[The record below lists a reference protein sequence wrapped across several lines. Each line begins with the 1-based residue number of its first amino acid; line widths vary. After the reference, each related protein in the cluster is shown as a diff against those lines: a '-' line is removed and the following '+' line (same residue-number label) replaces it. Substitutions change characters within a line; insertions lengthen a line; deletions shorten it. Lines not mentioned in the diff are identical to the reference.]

1 MNVMNAHVDAGDGVT
16 RLWWYCCRYYYP
28 DQVCQP
34 LSACPPF
41 PLSNINLMLVV
52 ISNVSILN
60 PGPRQLKVL
69 YNNVQGLVRTGH
81 LDSDSPP
88 LDMTKV
94 GEIRGFIYMHKYD
107 IIILNETWLKP
118 KISSNCIFP
127 RNFKIYRIDRSE
139 HSHPHDPTNPK
150 KFRRNGGGV
159 LIAHREDLDV
169 SSFRFSKVSVRA
181 ELLSIVLS
189 FPSGKKL
196 CISTMYRVGNLGSA
210 NFESFKEHFDS
221 LFQSRKF
228 CMHVMIGDF
237 NFSGVNWPE
246 AQPRSG
252 VEELFLSYLMGD
264 LGHSQYINSPTHC
277 KGNTLDL
284 LFSNDP
290 RCVSNID
297 IHDQHELCLSDHF
310 AISFNINFDVK
321 RTTIVRRKIKC
332 YDLANWVG
340 FNADLSF
347 IKWKMVLS
355 GDIHSNWDTFHS
367 LIDDLSETHI
377 PTKITK
383 PSLVPLGRDMEW
395 EHARKRKENLRQRA
409 NRTGS
414 ESDLSNF
421 KAARASLKRLEDA
434 KLRGS
439 LDMDN
444 RDSVSKRFWGQV
456 KVNSKTTRIPPIV
469 NNGEVFRSSG
479 EEQANLFNEYFAS
492 NFSAASD
499 YNVLPNITESNFES
513 EFSASEI
520 YDVLSKL
527 NSRKAAGPDD
537 IHSVIYKEC
546 AGSLAYPLSILYNQ
560 AYNSVALPNIWK
572 AANVVPVHKSGDTKD
587 VRNYRPISLTC
598 IIMKILERLMYNRL
612 LSICISKLDSRQHGF
627 LPGRSCLTQLV
638 LFLDDL
644 ISNDNERVATDIIYF
659 DFSKA
664 FDSVNHDLILSKIRN
679 RFGVDGKL
687 LGLIRVYL
695 MGRTQRVV
703 VGGCF
708 SSFLSVLSGVPQGS
722 LLGPLLFVM
731 FIDDITECLVGNT
744 KLLLYADDLKVW
756 SKVACLQEH
765 LDLQLTVDY
774 LHSWAVTNKM
784 VFHPGKCKVVST
796 RVYTQADYW
805 AATWSQLP
813 FYLNSYKLA
822 GVVLDN
828 VDVQRDLGI
837 YVCRDL
843 DWRYHCQYILGKFTD
858 RFNLLRR
865 TMYMIVN
872 PHQKRTL
879 YVTLVRSFLEHCSP
893 IWTPHQVGVLN
904 DLEAA
909 QKRCIKWVYG
919 VSPRDSWSER
929 EYYDKLVTLRI
940 LPIREQFYFNDM
952 KLFFKIVHGL
962 APNGLPDYLCIVQP
976 TDCPYRSRLKKDI
989 VDGMDITTIRC
1000 TIESC
1005 TSKFRNGFFYRSV
1018 DLWNSIP
1025 YEIRQA
1031 VTYSSFCLR
1040 LKCHIFNSLSDYN

>member
-1 MNVMNAHVDAGDGVT
+1 MSSTTASD
-16 RLWWYCCRYYYP
+16 
-28 DQVCQP
+28 
-34 LSACPPF
+34 
-41 PLSNINLMLVV
+41 LVRAT
-52 ISNVSILN
+52 NFAALKQ
-60 PGPRQLKVL
+60 GHLKVL

-94 GEIRGFIYMHKYD
+94 GEIQGFIYMHKYD

-181 ELLSIVLS
+181 ELLSILLS

-221 LFQSRKF
+221 LFQNRKFCMHVMIGDFNFSGVNWPEAQPRSGVEELFLSYLMGDLGHSQYINSPTHCKVVISNVSILNPGPRHLKVLYNNVQGLVRTGHLDSDSPPLDMTKVGEIQGFIYMHKYDIIILNETWLKPKISSNCIFPRNFKIYRIDRSEHSHPHDPTNPKKFRRNGGGVLIAHREDLDVSSFRFSKVSVRAELLSILLSFPSGKKLCISTMYRVGNLGSANFESFKEHFDSLFQNRKF

-332 YDLANWVG
+332 YDLANWEG

-383 PSLVPLGRDMEW
+383 PSLEPLGRDMEW

-444 RDSVSKRFWGQV
+444 RDSV
-456 KVNSKTTRIPPIV
+456 RIQSP
-469 NNGEVFRSSG
+469 
-479 EEQANLFNEYFAS
+479 
-492 NFSAASD
+492 
-499 YNVLPNITESNFES
+499 VLQS
-513 EFSASEI
+513 
-520 YDVLSKL
+520 
-527 NSRKAAGPDD
+527 
-537 IHSVIYKEC
+537 
-546 AGSLAYPLSILYNQ
+546 
-560 AYNSVALPNIWK
+560 
-572 AANVVPVHKSGDTKD
+572 
-587 VRNYRPISLTC
+587 YR
-598 IIMKILERLMYNRL
+598 
-612 LSICISKLDSRQHGF
+612 G
-627 LPGRSCLTQLV
+627 
-638 LFLDDL
+638 
-644 ISNDNERVATDIIYF
+644 
-659 DFSKA
+659 
-664 FDSVNHDLILSKIRN
+664 
-679 RFGVDGKL
+679 
-687 LGLIRVYL
+687 
-695 MGRTQRVV
+695 
-703 VGGCF
+703 
-708 SSFLSVLSGVPQGS
+708 
-722 LLGPLLFVM
+722 
-731 FIDDITECLVGNT
+731 
-744 KLLLYADDLKVW
+744 
-756 SKVACLQEH
+756 
-765 LDLQLTVDY
+765 
-774 LHSWAVTNKM
+774 
-784 VFHPGKCKVVST
+784 
-796 RVYTQADYW
+796 
-805 AATWSQLP
+805 
-813 FYLNSYKLA
+813 
-822 GVVLDN
+822 
-828 VDVQRDLGI
+828 
-837 YVCRDL
+837 
-843 DWRYHCQYILGKFTD
+843 
-858 RFNLLRR
+858 
-865 TMYMIVN
+865 
-872 PHQKRTL
+872 
-879 YVTLVRSFLEHCSP
+879 
-893 IWTPHQVGVLN
+893 
-904 DLEAA
+904 
-909 QKRCIKWVYG
+909 
-919 VSPRDSWSER
+919 
-929 EYYDKLVTLRI
+929 
-940 LPIREQFYFNDM
+940 
-952 KLFFKIVHGL
+952 
-962 APNGLPDYLCIVQP
+962 
-976 TDCPYRSRLKKDI
+976 
-989 VDGMDITTIRC
+989 
-1000 TIESC
+1000 
-1005 TSKFRNGFFYRSV
+1005 
-1018 DLWNSIP
+1018 
-1025 YEIRQA
+1025 
-1031 VTYSSFCLR
+1031 
-1040 LKCHIFNSLSDYN
+1040 